1 MHSRVAQFTIKS
13 VFGIGLTLRQNFK
26 YITDMNN
33 ETITPITFEEMPKAM
48 SLMMQKL
55 NELTNKVDLLKNNA
69 ASKPS
74 DEWMNLKELCAY
86 LPNHPAEQTVYGW
99 TSTHQIP
106 YHKRGKRIMFL
117 KSEIDD
123 WLNGG
128 KVKSQEELA
137 QEAASYIGSKRK
149 PLF

>member
-1 MHSRVAQFTIKS
+1 
-13 VFGIGLTLRQNFK
+13 
-26 YITDMNN
+26 MNN

-55 NELTNKVDLLKNNA
+55 NELTNKVDLLKNDA
-69 ASKPS
+69 VSKPS

-99 TSTHQIP
+99 TSAHQIP

-137 QEAASYIGSKRK
+137 QEAARYIGSKRK